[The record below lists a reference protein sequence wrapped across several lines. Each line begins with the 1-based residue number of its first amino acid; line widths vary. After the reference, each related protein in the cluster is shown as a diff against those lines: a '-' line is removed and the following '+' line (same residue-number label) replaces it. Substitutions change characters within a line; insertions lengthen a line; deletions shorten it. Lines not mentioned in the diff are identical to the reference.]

1 MHKYASELVQ
11 ERWRVSRWSQM
22 ESEAGGRGK
31 GQGRKEERDKKGRRR
46 GCTMTETIIQAAYAR
61 VSSEV

>member
-1 MHKYASELVQ
+1 
-11 ERWRVSRWSQM
+11 M